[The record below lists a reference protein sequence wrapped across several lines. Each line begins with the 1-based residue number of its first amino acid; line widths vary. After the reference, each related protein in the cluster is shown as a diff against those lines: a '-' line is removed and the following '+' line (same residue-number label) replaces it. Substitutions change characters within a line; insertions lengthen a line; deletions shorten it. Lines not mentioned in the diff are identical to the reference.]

1 MPYTKEEARIE
12 IAKLVDDFRTHEAT
26 LESAAEAQIE
36 NNFIRPLF
44 NFLNWNTE
52 NRGLSH
58 AHYEFKVQ
66 VTNKKGLRPDYILNL
81 DGRDVL
87 VMDAKQVKY
96 SMKDPRWLY
105 QVYSY
110 AYSTQNSKPS
120 EKIDFAIPTDFQ
132 EFIVLDCTLFAAKPE
147 AVNNFRVL
155 DWKYEDYVGKF
166 DELWELFERNNV
178 MRDSHLKDDSHLG
191 YSADLTGFIV
201 T

>member
-36 NNFIRPLF
+36 NNFIRPFF

-87 VMDAKQVKY
+87 GMDAKQVKY

-105 QVYSY
+105 Q
-110 AYSTQNSKPS
+110 AYS
-120 EKIDFAIPTDFQ
+120 
-132 EFIVLDCTLFAAKPE
+132 
-147 AVNNFRVL
+147 
-155 DWKYEDYVGKF
+155 
-166 DELWELFERNNV
+166 
-178 MRDSHLKDDSHLG
+178 
-191 YSADLTGFIV
+191 
-201 T
+201 